1 MNKFL
6 IKQHLNKNVTKYEFL
21 EDIKFLFENFKE
33 AYGMFDYF
41 GENKFNA
48 AHKNVIKLLQNLCEF
63 NFQDAL
69 LILQNELQFIK
80 DGHFHIGE
88 HKEITSKYD
97 YAIHYINYKGIPVI
111 ECKKLYYDINTD
123 KEQLEEFASKGIAYR
138 NNHPLI
144 LDFRGNVGGSTTYFY
159 DFLCGLLDKDK
170 LGYTYKYVQRYSQ
183 LFRDWLDKEKIDWDF
198 DESEEVVEESV
209 PVISNSK
216 KIFVLIDE
224 HTASAAEEAIAFLKN
239 IENVTIVG
247 NKTAGCY
254 SCGNCIDFYLPNSH
268 LKVFFGTG
276 MLLYNGITNID
287 VEGGFKADISY
298 EEFERIFID

>member
-1 MNKFL
+1 MNKLLIQHSLNVHISKEEFVEDINCL
-6 IKQHLNKNVTKYEFL
+6 FQNMKELYGMYEYYGNHVFDNAYNEIINTINNRSNFRFYESVEVIKQ
-21 EDIKFLFENFKE
+21 
-33 AYGMFDYF
+33 
-41 GENKFNA
+41 
-48 AHKNVIKLLQNLCEF
+48 
-63 NFQDAL
+63 
-69 LILQNELQFIK
+69 ELAFIR

-97 YAIHYINYKGIPVI
+97 YAIRYSNYKGIPVI
-111 ECKKLYYDINTD
+111 ECKKFYCDTNSD
-123 KEQLEEFASKGIAYR
+123 KEQLEEFAGKGIAYR
-138 NNHPLI
+138 NNFPLI
-144 LDFRGNVGGSTTYFY
+144 LDFRGNVGGSTTYVY
-159 DFLCGLLDKDK
+159 DFLCSLLDNDK

-198 DESEEVVEESV
+198 DESEEVVEESS
-209 PVISNSK
+209 PIIPNSK

-224 HTASAAEEAIAFLKN
+224 KTASAAEEAIAFLKN
-239 IENVTIVG
+239 IENATIVG

-276 MLLYNGITNID
+276 MLLYNGITNVD
-287 VEGGFKADISY
+287 AEGGFKADISY